1 MSKRFLHRALSFASA
16 VMLVL
21 APLTSGL
28 TLAAPPA
35 APSEAPTTKPTANK
49 LILFAADGMR
59 PDKVETYASQGY
71 LPIHQQIISD
81 GVKGNNGLLQGFPPN
96 TGVGWNTLATG
107 TWPGEHGSTNNTFFR
122 AGDSFNNRT
131 SFATTGI
138 VQADTI
144 QQAAER
150 AGKKIVSVE
159 WVGSRTITPTLS
171 GPVIDFRNFFSTRGV
186 LAAPFDQAQQDG
198 AAMFGVSYTVASF
211 ITATGWI
218 SAPVGD
224 TTVTPME
231 VTMTVLSTFASQN
244 PTRDFNLYIYDSV
257 DDATDAYDKVLMLN
271 ATLSKTVPVSPT
283 ILGVNNWA
291 DIKLMGAD
299 GLIGTRAGQ
308 TAGFYTKL
316 ITLTADLSAFK
327 IYFTSITRPNASCAC
342 DANFE
347 STLTDMFP
355 TSTAADFAPLEAG
368 IIDEDTYVEQ
378 GLKWKDFHWPA
389 LTYILTTVQTDTNLL
404 LLGNPVTDEF
414 QHQFM
419 GLVTPTDMDGTPNPY
434 YDDAEGNGTP
444 DGRLTEREGYIREA
458 YIEADDTLGLGLTL
472 MGSNTAVFSTSDHGF
487 APQWYAVNARKVLS
501 DTTVTFTSTPVSL
514 HPSGAADGSN
524 CRGGASDFVKAC
536 WAGGTAQFYLNPALA
551 ASGSATAT
559 AVISAVVQAFT
570 NLTDTVNTTA
580 TVTSTVL
587 LKSQLRNVDG
597 SDSLH
602 PNRSGDVVVVLRP
615 PYQYDAATL
624 TQTIAFSHFFGQ
636 HGYMPDL
643 VDIADNVNLHGSFFA
658 SGTGILSATTVSG
671 VRAIDVAPTIAFL
684 MGIPGP
690 QNARGNILYNIF
702 TNGNDW
708 EEVSV
713 LNISDYHGQLT
724 PLTESPD
731 PTLSGAASQLIGG
744 AAHLKTWLDTYEAEM
759 GSDLTIRLAGGDSVG
774 ATPPISAFFADT
786 PTVDALNLMLLDY
799 DGLGNHNFDRGQTH
813 LREVLIPRS
822 TFKYLSANLV
832 FPTVMLPIFAQ
843 NSGTSTQQS
852 YLPNLNV
859 SALTSAPGF
868 GYGWEPSVLISTSSG
883 TLIGLVG
890 FSNDD
895 LPLLTSPAGV
905 SPVRVTSSTLAVQ
918 NEANRL
924 AGLGAEAVIAF
935 GHLGATAGTV
945 SNPTGELIDLA
956 DAVSGVDAI
965 IGDHSNFQVI
975 SERSNGV
982 LVTENLS
989 RGIRLTRLKVV
1000 VDTTTNSVIYKTAD
1014 FHRPWNIGVTPD
1026 AALVTMIT
1034 DLANQLIPIFST
1046 VIGNSGVYIPRADI
1060 CGRPDGRLCE
1070 SLVGDLTTDA
1080 MRLAYGVDFAVTNSG
1095 GLRADLTCPTVDI
1108 GTDFCPAYT
1117 APPYPI
1123 SRGQVLGVLPFG
1135 NYVVTLQVNGAELK
1149 SILENG
1155 FSFMPTANGRFPQV
1169 SGLCVSYDISN
1180 TVGTRVL
1187 SATEQLTDGSC
1198 GGPAVD
1204 FTTGATYTIAENDFM
1219 VNGGDGYP
1227 NFFSRSVSQNLMDQV
1242 LADHITALSAPGATT
1257 VFTPTIQGRIVC
1269 YASGVHNGG
1278 SCPIG
1283 GP

>member
-1 MSKRFLHRALSFASA
+1 MSKRFLHHALSFASA
-16 VMLVL
+16 LMLVL
-21 APLTSGL
+21 APFASSL
-28 TLAAPPA
+28 TLAAPPV
-35 APSEAPTTKPTANK
+35 APQAPAVKPTADK

-59 PDKVETYASQGY
+59 PDIVEGFAAQGFM
-71 LPIHQQIISD
+71 PTHQQIISD

-138 VQADTI
+138 LQADTI

-159 WVGSRTITPTLS
+159 WVGSRNITPTLS
-171 GPVIDFRNFFSTRGV
+171 GPVIDFRTFFSTRGV

-224 TTVTPME
+224 STVTPME
-231 VTMTVLSTFASQN
+231 VTMTVLSTFAAQN

-257 DDATDAYDKVLMLN
+257 DDATDAYDKVLLLN

-283 ILGVNNWA
+283 ILSVNDWA

-327 IYFTSITRPNASCAC
+327 IYFTSVTRPNASCAC
-342 DANFE
+342 DPNFE
-347 STLTDMFP
+347 STLADMFP
-355 TSTAADFAPLEAG
+355 TSTAGDFAPLEAG
-368 IIDEDTYVEQ
+368 IVDEDTYAEQ

-414 QHQFM
+414 QHQFL
-419 GLVTPTDMDGTPNPY
+419 GLVTPNDMDGNPNPY
-434 YDDAEGNGTP
+434 FDDVENDDIP
-444 DGRLTEREGYIREA
+444 DNRLTERAGYILSA
-458 YIEADDTLGLGLTL
+458 YQEADQTLGLGLSL
-472 MGSNTAVFSTSDHGF
+472 MGSNTAVFSSSDHGF

-501 DTTVTFTSTPVSL
+501 DTTVNLTGTPVSL
-514 HPSGAADGSN
+514 HPSGAADTSN
-524 CRGGASDFVKAC
+524 CRAGASDFVKAC
-536 WAGGTAQFYLNPALA
+536 WAGGTSQFYLNSALA
-551 ASGSATAT
+551 PAGSVTAT
-559 AVISAVVQAFT
+559 TVISAVIQAFAT
-570 NLTDTVNTTA
+570 LTDSVNPTA
-580 TVTSTVL
+580 TVTSTIL

-624 TQTIAFSHFFGQ
+624 TETIAFSHFFGQ
-636 HGYMPDL
+636 HGYLPDL
-643 VDIADNVNLHGSFFA
+643 VDLADNANVNMHGSFFA

-671 VRAIDVAPTIAFL
+671 VRAVDVAPTIAFL

-690 QNARGNILYNIF
+690 QNARGNILYDIF
-702 TNGNDW
+702 TDGNNW
-708 EEVSV
+708 EEISL

-724 PLTESPD
+724 PLTENPD
-731 PTLSGAASQLIGG
+731 TLSSTPSQAIGG

-799 DGLGNHNFDRGQTH
+799 DGLGNHNFDRGQTY
-813 LREVLIPRS
+813 LRETLIPRS
-822 TFKYLSANLV
+822 NYQYLSANLV
-832 FPTVMLPIFAQ
+832 FPTVFMPLVPH
-843 NSGTSTQQS
+843 NSGTTTVHS
-852 YLPNLNV
+852 YLPNLNINIV
-859 SALTSAPGF
+859 ASPPGF
-868 GYGWEPSVLISTSSG
+868 GYGWEPSTMISTSSG
-883 TLIGLVG
+883 SLIGLIG

-905 SPVRVTSSTLAVQ
+905 APVRVTSSTVAVQ

-924 AGLGAEAVIAF
+924 IAQGAEAVIAF
-935 GHLGATAGTV
+935 GHLGATGGTL
-945 SNPTGELIDLA
+945 SDPTGQLIDLA
-956 DAVSGVDAI
+956 DAVSGVDLI

-975 SERSNGV
+975 SERSNGT

-989 RGIRLTRLKVV
+989 RGIRITRIQVV
-1000 VDTTTNSVIYKTAD
+1000 LDTTTNAVIYKTAD
-1014 FHRPWNIGVTPD
+1014 FHRPWNIGVTGD
-1026 AALVTMIT
+1026 ADIQAMID
-1034 DLANQLIPIFST
+1034 DLNAQLGPIFST
-1046 VIGNSGVYIPRADI
+1046 VIGYSGVYIPRADI
-1060 CGRPDGRLCE
+1060 CNRPDGRLCE
-1070 SLVGDLTTDA
+1070 SLVGDLATDA
-1080 MRLAYGVDFAVTNSG
+1080 MRLTYGVDFAVTNSG
-1095 GLRADLTCPTVDI
+1095 GLRADLTCPTTDI
-1108 GTDFCPAYT
+1108 GTDFCPDYGGVA
-1117 APPYPI
+1117 PYPI
-1123 SRGQVLGVLPFG
+1123 SRGQVLAVLPFG
-1135 NYVVTLQVNGAELK
+1135 NYVVTLQVDGAELR

-1155 FSFMPTANGRFPQV
+1155 FSFMPAANGRFPQV
-1169 SGLCVSYDISN
+1169 SGMCVSYEISG
-1180 TVGTRVL
+1180 TVGSRVI
-1187 SATEQLTDGSC
+1187 SATEQLPDGSC

-1204 FTTGATYTIAENDFM
+1204 FTTGTTYTIAENDFM

-1227 NFFSRSVSQNLMDQV
+1227 NFYSRSTSQNIMDQV
-1242 LADHITALSAPGATT
+1242 LADHITALGT
-1257 VFTPTIQGRIVC
+1257 FTPTIQGRIMC
-1269 YASGVHNGG
+1269 YAGGVHNAAP
-1278 SCPIG
+1278 CPVG